1 MNDSAQPSSPARL
14 MADTLTMLKR
24 LGVTDRAVYDGILR
38 TTLAS
43 HPRYLCVWS
52 VWEPDALDGRDRDF
66 VNRQGHD
73 GTGRYIPLWN
83 RGCGAIALEPNVEY
97 ETPGVGDYYLRPRR
111 ELREAVIDPYDYP
124 IAGAHRLIISQAAPV
139 FFAGR
144 CVGAAGIDIAV
155 AEIPAAGMTRDNG
168 AKGRGDSDADADN
181 AVESLLDRGFVFL
194 CEGAGGHDRVT
205 YCSRR
210 SRRLLERFVG
220 PAPRGR
226 LPTRLQRLLEP
237 GAAPS
242 SLTFRLHHAALQ
254 VTPFDHP
261 STGRGLLLAE
271 HAGAA
276 PLPLSTREDEVLT
289 WMTAGKTNAEI
300 AAILGISLHTVKRH
314 VEKVLQK
321 LGVPNRQAAIGAAT
335 GIGRSTYR
343 AAALRDLA
351 C

>member
-1 MNDSAQPSSPARL
+1 MSDAGAEASSPARL

-38 TTLAS
+38 TTLES

-66 VNRQGHD
+66 VGRQGHD

-83 RGCGAIALEPNVEY
+83 RGRGAIALEPNVHY
-97 ETPGVGDYYLRPRR
+97 ETPGVGDFYLRPRR

-124 IAGAHRLIISQAAPV
+124 VAGAHRLIISQAAPV

-155 AEIPAAGMTRDNG
+155 AEIPAAGARRAEED
-168 AKGRGDSDADADN
+168 RGDGDN

-194 CEGAGGHDRVT
+194 SKGGRVT
-205 YCSRR
+205 YCSTR

-220 PAPRGR
+220 PTPRGR
-226 LPTRLQRLLEP
+226 LPARLHDLLAP

-242 SLTFRLHHAALQ
+242 SLTFSRDHAALHI
-254 VTPFDHP
+254 TRFDHP
-261 STGRGLLLAE
+261 STGPGLLLAE
-271 HAGAA
+271 RARAA
-276 PLPLSTREDEVLT
+276 PRPVSLSPREREVLD

-321 LGVPNRQAAIGAAT
+321 LGVPNRHAAIGAAA
-335 GIGRSTYR
+335 GIGPSTYR
-343 AAALRDLA
+343 PAGRDDLA